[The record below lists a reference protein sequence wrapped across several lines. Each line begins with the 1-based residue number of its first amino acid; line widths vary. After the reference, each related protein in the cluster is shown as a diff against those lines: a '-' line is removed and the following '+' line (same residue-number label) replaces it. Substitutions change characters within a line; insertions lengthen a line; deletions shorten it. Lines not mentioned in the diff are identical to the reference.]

1 MHAAGE
7 TFLQSTQ
14 RVRTQRER
22 IGKATAAEV
31 MMMKWMQ
38 IELIRP
44 FFYNKLT
51 GPCFVW

>member
-14 RVRTQRER
+14 RLRTQRER

-38 IELIRP
+38 IELIDQA
-44 FFYNKLT
+44 FFFTTN
-51 GPCFVW
+51 

>member
-1 MHAAGE
+1 MQPVKPFSRA
-7 TFLQSTQ
+7 L

-44 FFYNKLT
+44 FFTTN
-51 GPCFVW
+51 